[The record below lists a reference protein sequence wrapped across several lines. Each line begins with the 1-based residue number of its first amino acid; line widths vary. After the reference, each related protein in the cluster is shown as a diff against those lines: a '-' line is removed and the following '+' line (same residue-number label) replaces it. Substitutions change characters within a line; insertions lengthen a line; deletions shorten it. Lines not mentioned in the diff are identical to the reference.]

1 MPRPRQHTRFEV
13 QLVRETDNLK
23 TAILNLRHELAN
35 KERYA
40 GRLEY
45 LLRTRS
51 EKIADLNGKVE
62 QLRRLNT
69 QLDAENE
76 RLVEMMRFTPQLDV
90 AMLAPK

>member
-1 MPRPRQHTRFEV
+1 MSRPPRRTQFEV
-13 QLVRETDNLK
+13 KLVRETDNLK
-23 TAILNLRHELAN
+23 TTIVGLRHELAS
-35 KERYA
+35 KHRYA

-51 EKIADLNGKVE
+51 ERIADLNGKIE
-62 QLRRLNT
+62 QLREQNKRLD
-69 QLDAENE
+69 QEND